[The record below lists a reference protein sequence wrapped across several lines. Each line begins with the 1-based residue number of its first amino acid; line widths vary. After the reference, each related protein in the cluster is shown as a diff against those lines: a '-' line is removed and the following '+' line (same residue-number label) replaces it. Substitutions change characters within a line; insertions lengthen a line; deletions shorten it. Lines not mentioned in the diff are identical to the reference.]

1 MDICHFFFG
10 IVFELII
17 EKKQFKMKNVL
28 TLLCLLFVTQIAFSQ
43 PPKYDDLK
51 ILYADAN
58 YEKLAKV
65 ASGYTENDKTK
76 KDILPY
82 IWIAKGLYKI
92 SLSGTDNE
100 EFKNAYKDAISYLGK
115 GMKYDLKETNGAT
128 IAEHSE
134 FIELF
139 QKSLFEVI
147 DNELTS
153 GSAQKA
159 YGWAVRYQKITFNSA
174 PIKYVLGVCKYKSD
188 DKTTARSL
196 WQEADLELKDV
207 TSIQDWSEAD
217 KGILKIGVLRSA
229 AALNESR
236 QQDKA
241 RALLNKVAHW
251 FENDEDWKTRYDE
264 IIN

>member
-1 MDICHFFFG
+1 
-10 IVFELII
+10 
-17 EKKQFKMKNVL
+17 MKNVL
-28 TLLCLLFVTQIAFSQ
+28 TLFCLLFVAQIAFSQ
-43 PPKYDDLK
+43 APKYDDLK

-76 KDILPY
+76 KDVLPY
-82 IWIAKGLYKI
+82 IWLARGLYKV

-100 EFKNAYKDAISYLGK
+100 DFKNAYKDAISALGK
-115 GMKYDLKETNGAT
+115 GIKYDLKETDGA
-128 IAEHSE
+128 IISEHSE

-139 QKSLFEVI
+139 QKSLFDII

-159 YGWAVRYQKITFNSA
+159 YGWAVRYNKITQNESG
-174 PIKYVLGVCKYKSD
+174 IKYVMGVCKYKAE

-196 WQEADLELKDV
+196 WQEADEILKTV
-207 TSIQDWSEAD
+207 ESIQTWSEAD
-217 KGILKIGVLRSA
+217 KSMLKIGILRSA

-241 RALLNKVAHW
+241 RELLNKVAQW
-251 FENDEDWKTRYDE
+251 FENDDDWKARYDE

>member
-1 MDICHFFFG
+1 
-10 IVFELII
+10 
-17 EKKQFKMKNVL
+17 MKNVL

-43 PPKYDDLK
+43 APKYDDLK

-76 KDILPY
+76 KDVLPY
-82 IWIAKGLYKI
+82 IWLAKGLYKV

-100 EFKNAYKDAISYLGK
+100 DFKNAYKDAISALGK
-115 GMKYDLKETNGAT
+115 GIKYDLKETDGA
-128 IAEHSE
+128 IISEHSE

-159 YGWAVRYQKITFNSA
+159 YGWAVRYNKITQNEA
-174 PIKYVLGVCKYKSD
+174 GIKYVMGVCKYKAE

-196 WQEADLELKDV
+196 WQEADAILKTV
-207 TSIQDWSEAD
+207 ESIQTWSEAD
-217 KGILKIGVLRSA
+217 KSMLKIGILRSA
-229 AALNESR
+229 AALNDSR

-241 RALLNKVAHW
+241 RELLNKVAHW
-251 FENDEDWKTRYDE
+251 FENDDDWKARYDE

>member
-1 MDICHFFFG
+1 
-10 IVFELII
+10 
-17 EKKQFKMKNVL
+17 MKNVL

-43 PPKYDDLK
+43 APRYDDLK

-76 KDILPY
+76 KDVLPY
-82 IWIAKGLYKI
+82 IWLAKGLYKV

-100 EFKNAYKDAISYLGK
+100 DFKNAYKDAISALGK
-115 GMKYDLKETNGAT
+115 GIKYDLKETDGA
-128 IAEHSE
+128 IISEHSE

-147 DNELTS
+147 DNELSS

-159 YGWAVRYQKITFNSA
+159 YGWAVRYVKITQNEA
-174 PIKYVLGVCKYKSD
+174 GIKYVMGVCKYKAE

-196 WQEADLELKDV
+196 WQEADALLKTV
-207 TSIQDWSEAD
+207 ESIQTWSEAD
-217 KGILKIGVLRSA
+217 KNMLKIGILRSA

-241 RALLNKVAHW
+241 RELLNKVAHW
-251 FENDEDWKTRYDE
+251 FENDEDWKMRYDE

>member
-1 MDICHFFFG
+1 
-10 IVFELII
+10 
-17 EKKQFKMKNVL
+17 MKNVL
-28 TLLCLLFVTQIAFSQ
+28 TLFCLLFVAQIAFSQ
-43 PPKYDDLK
+43 APKYDDLK

-76 KDILPY
+76 KDVLPY
-82 IWIAKGLYKI
+82 IWLARGLYKV

-100 EFKNAYKDAISYLGK
+100 DFKNAYKDAISALGK
-115 GMKYDLKETNGAT
+115 GIKYDLKETDGA
-128 IAEHSE
+128 IISEHSE

-139 QKSLFEVI
+139 QKSLFEII

-159 YGWAVRYQKITFNSA
+159 YGWAVRYNKITQNESG
-174 PIKYVLGVCKYKSD
+174 IKYVLGVCKYKAE

-196 WQEADLELKDV
+196 WQEADEILKTV
-207 TSIQDWSEAD
+207 ESIQTWSEAD
-217 KGILKIGVLRSA
+217 KSMLKIGILRSA

-241 RALLNKVAHW
+241 RELLNKVAQW
-251 FENDEDWKTRYDE
+251 FENDDDWKARYDE

>member
-1 MDICHFFFG
+1 
-10 IVFELII
+10 
-17 EKKQFKMKNVL
+17 MKNVL
-28 TLLCLLFVTQIAFSQ
+28 TLLCLLFITQISFSQ
-43 PPKYDDLK
+43 APKYDDLK

-76 KDILPY
+76 KHVLPY
-82 IWIAKGLYKI
+82 IWLAKGLYKV

-100 EFKNAYKDAISYLGK
+100 DFKNAYKDAISALGK
-115 GMKYDLKETNGAT
+115 GIKYDMKESNGST

-134 FIELF
+134 FVELF

-147 DNELTS
+147 DNELAS

-159 YGWAVRYQKITFNSA
+159 YGWAVRYQKITQNEA
-174 PIKYVLGVCKYKSD
+174 GIKYVMGVCKYKAE
-188 DKTTARSL
+188 DKTTARSM
-196 WQEADLELKDV
+196 WQEADASLKTV
-207 TSIQDWSEAD
+207 ESIQNWSEAD
-217 KGILKIGVLRSA
+217 KNMLKIGILRSA

-241 RALLNKVAHW
+241 RELLNKVAHW
-251 FENDEDWKTRYDE
+251 FENDDDYKERYDN

>member
-1 MDICHFFFG
+1 
-10 IVFELII
+10 
-17 EKKQFKMKNVL
+17 MKNVL
-28 TLLCLLFVTQIAFSQ
+28 TLLCLLFITQISFSQ
-43 PPKYDDLK
+43 APKYDDLK

-65 ASGYTENDKTK
+65 ASGYTESDKTG
-76 KDILPY
+76 KDVLPY
-82 IWIAKGLYKI
+82 IWLAKGLYKV

-100 EFKNAYKDAISYLGK
+100 DFKNAYKDAISALGK
-115 GMKYDLKETNGAT
+115 GMKYDMKATNGST

-134 FIELF
+134 FIEDF

-147 DNELTS
+147 DNELAS

-159 YGWAVRYQKITFNSA
+159 YGWAVRYQKITNNEA
-174 PIKYVLGVCKYKSD
+174 GIKYVMGVCKYKAE

-196 WQEADLELKDV
+196 WQEADVILKTV
-207 TSIQDWSEAD
+207 ESIQDWSEAD
-217 KGILKIGVLRSA
+217 KSMLKIGVLRSA

-241 RALLNKVAHW
+241 RELLNKVAHW
-251 FENDEDWKTRYDE
+251 FENDDDWKARYDD

>member
-1 MDICHFFFG
+1 
-10 IVFELII
+10 
-17 EKKQFKMKNVL
+17 MKNVL
-28 TLLCLLFVTQIAFSQ
+28 TLLCLLFITQLAFSQ
-43 PPKYDDLK
+43 RPKYNDLK

-82 IWIAKGLYKI
+82 IWLSKGLYKI
-92 SLSGTDNE
+92 SLSGTDDEN
-100 EFKNAYKDAISYLGK
+100 FKNAYKDALKYMAK
-115 GMKYDLKETNGAT
+115 GMKYDLKYNNGT
-128 IAEHSE
+128 TLDDNRE
-134 FIELF
+134 FVDEL
-139 QKSLFEVI
+139 QKSLFELI

-159 YGWAVRYQKITFNSA
+159 YGWAVRYKKITQNNVG
-174 PIKYVLGVCKYKSD
+174 IIYVSGACKYKAQ

-196 WQEADLELKDV
+196 WQEAEAELKTV
-207 TSIQDWSEAD
+207 ESIQDWSEAD
-217 KGILKIGVLRSA
+217 KGILKIGILHSA
-229 AALNESR
+229 AALNDSR

-251 FENDEDWKTRYDE
+251 FENDEDWKMRYDE
-264 IIN
+264 MIN

>member
-1 MDICHFFFG
+1 
-10 IVFELII
+10 
-17 EKKQFKMKNVL
+17 MKNVL
-28 TLLCLLFVTQIAFSQ
+28 TLFCLLFVAQIAFSQ
-43 PPKYDDLK
+43 APKYDDLK

-76 KDILPY
+76 KDVLPY
-82 IWIAKGLYKI
+82 IWLARGLYKV

-100 EFKNAYKDAISYLGK
+100 DFKNAYKDAISALGK
-115 GMKYDLKETNGAT
+115 GIKYDLKETDGA
-128 IAEHSE
+128 IISEHSE

-139 QKSLFEVI
+139 QKSLFEII

-159 YGWAVRYQKITFNSA
+159 YGWAVRYNKITQNESG
-174 PIKYVLGVCKYKSD
+174 IKYVMGVCKYKAE

-196 WQEADLELKDV
+196 WQEADEILKTV
-207 TSIQDWSEAD
+207 ESIQTWSEAD
-217 KGILKIGVLRSA
+217 KSMLKIGILRSA

-241 RALLNKVAHW
+241 RELLNKVAQW
-251 FENDEDWKTRYDE
+251 FENDDDWKARYDE

>member
-1 MDICHFFFG
+1 
-10 IVFELII
+10 
-17 EKKQFKMKNVL
+17 MKNVL
-28 TLLCLLFVTQIAFSQ
+28 TLFCLLFVAQIAFSQ
-43 PPKYDDLK
+43 APKYDDLK

-76 KDILPY
+76 KDVLPY
-82 IWIAKGLYKI
+82 IWLARGLYKV

-100 EFKNAYKDAISYLGK
+100 DFKNAYKDAISALGK
-115 GMKYDLKETNGAT
+115 GIKYDLKETDGA
-128 IAEHSE
+128 IISEHSE

-139 QKSLFEVI
+139 QKSLYEII

-159 YGWAVRYQKITFNSA
+159 YGWAVRYNKITQNESG
-174 PIKYVLGVCKYKSD
+174 IKYVMGVCKYKAE

-196 WQEADLELKDV
+196 WQEADEILKTV
-207 TSIQDWSEAD
+207 ESIQTWSEAD
-217 KGILKIGVLRSA
+217 KSMLKIGILRSA

-241 RALLNKVAHW
+241 RELLNKVAQW
-251 FENDEDWKTRYDE
+251 FENDDDWKARYDE

>member
-1 MDICHFFFG
+1 
-10 IVFELII
+10 
-17 EKKQFKMKNVL
+17 MKNVL
-28 TLLCLLFVTQIAFSQ
+28 TLLCLLFITQLSFSQ
-43 PPKYDDLK
+43 SPKYDDLK

-76 KDILPY
+76 KDVLPY
-82 IWIAKGLYKI
+82 IWLAKGLYKV

-100 EFKNAYKDAISYLGK
+100 DFKNAYKDAISALGK
-115 GMKYDLKETNGAT
+115 GVKYDMKASNGST

-134 FIELF
+134 FVELF

-159 YGWAVRYQKITFNSA
+159 YGWAVRYMKITQNESG
-174 PIKYVLGVCKYKSD
+174 IKYVMGVCKYKAE

-196 WQEADLELKDV
+196 WQEADASLKTV
-207 TSIQDWSEAD
+207 ESIQNWSEAD
-217 KGILKIGVLRSA
+217 KSMLKIGVLRSA

-241 RALLNKVAHW
+241 RELLNKVAHW
-251 FENDEDWKTRYDE
+251 FENDDDWKERYDN